1 MDLAFEHIQV
11 CSWVVVSNYIT
22 ATITGETSLFMI
34 LENPYVY
41 ISKRVCDSVC
51 DSSSIWTSIM
61 IPWARE
67 FLQCYIFVLA
77 ICGGLCYVAKA
88 KLCVSRL
95 FRFYLVFGGWGRW
108 TNLTIFYKDP
118 LFCNCRWLLVPFYE
132 CFCRMWTCCTSSGLE
147 LKTRKVSKIC
157 TELFIVVYDGH

>member
-1 MDLAFEHIQV
+1 MLRPKRKKNWIWHLNIFKFALEWLFRT
-11 CSWVVVSNYIT
+11 IT

-34 LENPYVY
+34 LENPCVY

-77 ICGGLCYVAKA
+77 ICDGLCYVAKA
-88 KLCVSRL
+88 KLCVSPTLQVL
-95 FRFYLVFGGWGRW
+95 FGVWGVGVGQIWPFFIKTLCFVIVDDCWCHSMSVF
-108 TNLTIFYKDP
+108 
-118 LFCNCRWLLVPFYE
+118 VE
-132 CFCRMWTCCTSSGLE
+132 CE
-147 LKTRKVSKIC
+147 LAALQV
-157 TELFIVVYDGH
+157 DWN